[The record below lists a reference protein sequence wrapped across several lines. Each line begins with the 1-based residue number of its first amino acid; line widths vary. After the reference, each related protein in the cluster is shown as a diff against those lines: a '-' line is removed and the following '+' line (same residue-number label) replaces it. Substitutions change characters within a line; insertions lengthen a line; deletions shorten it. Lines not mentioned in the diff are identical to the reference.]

1 MILGGSL
8 PSGSLVG
15 GSLQNGSLP
24 SKGDTV
30 SSRDTSNVVLPG
42 MPWWWTKMVELAG
55 RVGSNSSA
63 DGSTSDSY
71 VPQPSLPD
79 SGSNEFD
86 ASPDSPGGIGS
97 DNDLST
103 PYTFGQFLEGL
114 LASVGAENE
123 ANRTYNAYQAKANR
137 DFQERMSNTSYQRA
151 VEDMRKAGLNPI
163 LAFGGMP
170 NGASTPT
177 GSSASYNV
185 GGGDTLSSIITS
197 LANAAS
203 SIGQILQFFFPKL
216 SSSNNSNKNYSE
228 SISEIF
234 NYLVK

>member
-1 MILGGSL
+1 MIT
-8 PSGSLVG
+8 G
-15 GSLQNGSLP
+15 GSLQSGSLQGGSIPGNGSTSIYGADPIFIGPSILP
-24 SKGDTV
+24 NWSE
-30 SSRDTSNVVLPG
+30 L
-42 MPWWWTKMVELAG
+42 VELAG

-63 DGSTSDSY
+63 NGSTSDSY

-79 SGSNEFD
+79 SGSNEVD

-114 LASVGAENE
+114 LSSVGAENE
-123 ANRTYNAYQAKANR
+123 TNRTYNAYQAKANR
-137 DFQERMSNTSYQRA
+137 DFQERMSSTSYQRA

-163 LAFGGMP
+163 LAFGGMA
-170 NGASTPT
+170 NGASTPS

-216 SSSNNSNKNYSE
+216 SSSN

-234 NYLVK
+234 QFLMK

>member
-8 PSGSLVG
+8 QSGSLIG
-15 GSLQNGSLP
+15 GSLQNGSLA
-24 SKGDTV
+24 SKGGTV
-30 SSRDTSNVVLPG
+30 SSRDNSDVVLPG
-42 MPWWWTKMVELAG
+42 MFHWWSKMVELAS

-71 VPQPSLPD
+71 VPQPSLPE
-79 SGSNEFD
+79 SGSSNEVD

-103 PYTFGQFLEGL
+103 PYSFGQFLEGL

-137 DFQERMSNTSYQRA
+137 DFQERMSSTSYQRA

-163 LAFGGMP
+163 LAFGGMA
-170 NGASTPT
+170 NGASTPS

-203 SIGQILQFFFPKL
+203 SIGQILQFFLPKL
-216 SSSNNSNKNYSE
+216 SSSN

-234 NYLVK
+234 QFLVK